1 MNSVIQLLVTMTKKE
16 EKFDLFVNAK
26 GVPCPIP
33 SMRVRLNIR
42 KVPMGGILK
51 VSSDT
56 PHSHNSIPRFCRN
69 FNHKIVSRE
78 ELDDGTV
85 IYYIQRKGE
94 KL

>member
-1 MNSVIQLLVTMTKKE
+1 MPDKE
-16 EKFDLFVNAK
+16 VKFDLYINTK
-26 GVPCPIP
+26 GLPCPIP

-56 PHSHNSIPRFCRN
+56 PHSQNSIPRFCRN
-69 FNHKIVSRE
+69 FGHKIISRK

-85 IYYIQRKGE
+85 IYYIQRKGS

>member
-1 MNSVIQLLVTMTKKE
+1 MSEEK
-16 EKFDLFVNAK
+16 EKFDLYVNAK

-42 KVPMGGILK
+42 KIPKGGILK

-56 PHSHNSIPRFCRN
+56 PHAHNSIPRFCKN
-69 FNHKIVSRE
+69 FRHKIVSRK

-85 IYYIQRKGE
+85 IYYIKRKGS

>member
-1 MNSVIQLLVTMTKKE
+1 MTMTKKE
-16 EKFDLFVNAK
+16 QKFDLFVNAK

-78 ELDDGTV
+78 ELADGTV

>member
-1 MNSVIQLLVTMTKKE
+1 MTEEE
-16 EKFDLFVNAK
+16 EKFDLFIDAM

-51 VSSDT
+51 VSSNT
-56 PHSHNSIPRFCRN
+56 PHSHVSIPRFCRN
-69 FNHKIVSRE
+69 FRHKIISRK

-85 IYYIQRKGE
+85 TFYIQRKGS

>member
-1 MNSVIQLLVTMTKKE
+1 MSEE
-16 EKFDLFVNAK
+16 EKFELFINTK
-26 GVPCPIP
+26 GLPCPIP

-56 PHSHNSIPRFCRN
+56 PYSHNSIPRFCMN
-69 FNHKIVSRE
+69 FGHKIISRK

-85 IYYIQRKGE
+85 IYYIQRKGS